1 MRKIFR
7 GDFVEAYGVFE
18 VSDGQYN
25 LSSMKEDIGIMA
37 GESIPTIF
45 SEKESAEIVAA
56 RFNTI
61 STIVDEDST
70 YEIHKILVLDQDTS
84 FCTCVCY
91 GHEVFTVS
99 QQLFASV
106 EELKEY
112 CPLWNHYKKLAEKD
126 TSGVYTFTDRG
137 IDYDSYDPEYG
148 NICEP
153 DWYEDHTFSVSIL
166 EVKFSKETSEEV
178 KRRLNPINYEH

>member
-1 MRKIFR
+1 MRKIFKA
-7 GDFVEAYGVFE
+7 DYVEAYGVFE
-18 VSDGQYN
+18 ISDGEYN
-25 LSSMKEDIGIMA
+25 LSSMKETVELMA
-37 GESIPTIF
+37 GESVPTMF
-45 SEKESAEIVAA
+45 SNKESAQIVVDK
-56 RFNTI
+56 FNAI
-61 STIVDEDST
+61 SIIADKTSR
-70 YEIHKILVLDQDTS
+70 YEIHKILVPDQEVS

-91 GHEVFTVS
+91 EHEVFTVS
-99 QQLFASV
+99 QQLFFSI

-112 CPLWNHYKKLAEKD
+112 CPLWNHYKDLAEKD

-166 EVKFSKETSEEV
+166 ESKLSKETPEEIR
-178 KRRLNPINYEH
+178 RRLGYEE